1 MQTALKHT
9 RLNYTR
15 VHILPTSPACTVGIF
30 VYWNVGHHF
39 KLTICMH
46 IAQFKTINQVLDYL
60 LALIVYLITNTVN
73 NFRLDSSGWHG
84 EGKKTIG
91 GSKLVNKLFTFVML
105 CPYSPSIRILK

>member
-9 RLNYTR
+9 SLNHAKVY
-15 VHILPTSPACTVGIF
+15 ILPASPACTVGIF

-60 LALIVYLITNTVN
+60 LALIVY
-73 NFRLDSSGWHG
+73 
-84 EGKKTIG
+84 
-91 GSKLVNKLFTFVML
+91 
-105 CPYSPSIRILK
+105 